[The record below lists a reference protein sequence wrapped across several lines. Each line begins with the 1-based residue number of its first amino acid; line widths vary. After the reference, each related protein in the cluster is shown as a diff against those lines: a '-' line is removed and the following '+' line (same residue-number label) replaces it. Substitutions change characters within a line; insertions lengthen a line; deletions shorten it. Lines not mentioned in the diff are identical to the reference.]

1 MCHEPDA
8 RPPAPPL
15 AGEVSASRTLTL
27 KAADGTE
34 FAAHEAVPA
43 GDARAGVVV
52 LPDVRGLH
60 PYYVALTE
68 RLAEAGYRAVA
79 IDYFGRTAGEEPRG
93 EGFDHQ
99 PHVAQ
104 VTPDQVALDAGA
116 ALEHLAAEGQRSV
129 FTLGF
134 CFGGGQSWGL
144 GAGPLAHHGPL
155 AGVIGF
161 YGRPPLLVERAADVA
176 VPVLMLVA
184 GDDRATPVAESLAA
198 ADAVRAHGG
207 DVEVHV
213 YEGAPHSFF
222 DRSFA
227 DHAEACADAWT
238 RILAFTDRVAG

>member
-1 MCHEPDA
+1 MCHGPDA
-8 RPPAPPL
+8 RPPAPPI
-15 AGEVSASRTLTL
+15 AGEVGAAGPLTL
-27 KAADGTE
+27 RAADGTE
-34 FAAHEAVPA
+34 LAAYEAVPA
-43 GDARAGVVV
+43 GDARAAVVV

-60 PYYVALTE
+60 PYYRALAE
-68 RLAEAGYRAVA
+68 RLAEAGYAALA
-79 IDYFGRTAGEEPRG
+79 IDYFGRTAGAEPRG

-99 PHVAQ
+99 PHVAK
-104 VTPDQVALDAGA
+104 VTPDQVALDAA
-116 ALEHLAAEGQRSV
+116 AAVERLAAAGHEAV

-134 CFGGGQSWGL
+134 CFGGGQAWAL
-144 GAGPLAHHGPL
+144 GAGALAHDGPL
-155 AGVIGF
+155 TGVIGF
-161 YGRPPLLVERAADVA
+161 YGRPPLLVERAAEVA
-176 VPVLMLVA
+176 VPVLMLIA

-227 DHAEACADAWT
+227 DHTEACADAWT

>member
-8 RPPAPPL
+8 RPPAPPVS
-15 AGEVSASRTLTL
+15 GEVAGAEPLTLT
-27 KAADGTE
+27 AEDGTE
-34 FAAHEAVPA
+34 FTAFEAAPA
-43 GDARAGVVV
+43 GDARAAIVV

-60 PYYVALTE
+60 PYYRALAE
-68 RLAEAGYRAVA
+68 RLAEAGYHALA
-79 IDYFGRTAGEEPRG
+79 IDYFGRTAGTEARG
-93 EGFDHQ
+93 DAFDHQ
-99 PHVAQ
+99 QHIAS
-104 VTPDQVALDAGA
+104 VTPEHVALDAA
-116 ALEHLAAEGQRSV
+116 AAIDHLSTDFARAV

-134 CFGGGQSWGL
+134 CFGGGRSWAL
-144 GAGPLAHHGPL
+144 GADDLAREGRL
-155 AGVIGF
+155 AGVMGF
-161 YGRPPLLVERAADVA
+161 YGRPPMLVERAADIA
-176 VPVLMLVA
+176 VPILMLVA

-227 DHAEACADAWT
+227 EHAEACADAWT